1 MSVKYGILT
10 SLCQQQHHG
19 YELKLEL
26 ESLLGI
32 KGKINPGQ
40 IYTTLD
46 RLIRDQLVTAVGID
60 DQDRKLYDVTEEGR
74 QELESW
80 LLAPVPYHAL
90 KDDFHF
96 KWGCARKIRFHQ
108 EKEMLQQQKA
118 VIMKDVMELT
128 KLKTECLVQGD
139 ESRYLLISGTL
150 LHLEADLNWIH
161 QIEHRSGASF

>member
-1 MSVKYGILT
+1 M
-10 SLCQQQHHG
+10 
-19 YELKLEL
+19 
-26 ESLLGI
+26 
-32 KGKINPGQ
+32 
-40 IYTTLD
+40 
-46 RLIRDQLVTAVGID
+46 
-60 DQDRKLYDVTEEGR
+60 
-74 QELESW
+74 ESW
-80 LLAPVPYHAL
+80 LLEPVPYHAA

-96 KWGCARKIRFHQ
+96 KCGCARKIRLHQ

-139 ESRYLLISGTL
+139 ENRYLLISGTL

>member
-10 SLCQQQHHG
+10 LLYRQKNHG

-46 RLIRDQLVTAVGID
+46 RLIRDQFVLAAGTD
-60 DQDRKLYDVTEEGR
+60 DQDRKFYEITTEGKK
-74 QELESW
+74 ELEIW
-80 LLAPVPYHAL
+80 LLEPVPYHSA

-96 KWGCARKIRFHQ
+96 KWSCSRTIGFEQ
-108 EKEMLQQQKA
+108 EQKMLDQQKA
-118 VIMKDVMELT
+118 MIMKDVMDLT
-128 KLKTECLVQGD
+128 KLKTEILLQGD
-139 ESRYLLISGTL
+139 ESKYLLINGSL
-150 LHLEADLNWIH
+150 LRLEADLNWIH
-161 QIEHRSGASF
+161 QVENRNRS